1 MNKLAKPLSEKHEKF
16 AQAYVMYRNATE
28 SAKVAGYSA
37 TSAHNQ
43 GHRLIKDPRIKERIE
58 DLEKEME
65 TNINV
70 IEEIEQQYVAAK
82 QNNHTNS
89 ALKALELL
97 SKVNKKTEEI
107 IPSSVAELEA
117 DVLKYFKILGE
128 KRATEIILKL
138 SWFQESEEE
147 EEEGE
152 IDNQADA
159 PPQDEEE
166 DPIEDL
172 SPSSQ
177 TAN

>member
-1 MNKLAKPLSEKHEKF
+1 MNKSAKPLSEKHEKF

-43 GHRLIKDPRIKERIE
+43 GHRLINDPRIKERIE

-97 SKVNKKTEEI
+97 AKVNTKKEEV

-117 DVLKYFKILGE
+117 DVLKYLEILGE

-138 SWFQESEEE
+138 SWFQNEEE
-147 EEEGE
+147 EE
-152 IDNQADA
+152 IDNQDDA

-177 TAN
+177 TEN